1 MDERDYKAMNEELNQ
16 PSCLGAVSGS
26 FLGWLF
32 PKWTKWKT
40 LEVFYFNTSWRIVQV
55 RQNLKTG
62 YKQFRCDKMISY
74 HYGHHAENLNV
85 KGIDSALEKNYR

>member
-1 MDERDYKAMNEELNQ
+1 MNTEKTLLENENPAL
-16 PSCLGAVSGS
+16 SKCAVSGS

-32 PKWTKWKT
+32 PKWTKWQT

-62 YKQFRCDKMISY
+62 YKQFRCDKMITY
-74 HYGHHAENLNV
+74 HYGHSAENLNV